1 MSDASEPGYEGHVVI
16 VGIRNLDAP
25 EGAGLLTLHFVHY
38 PGSQQ
43 LTLWLPQSGYQ
54 SYGEL
59 SVMRGET
66 VIERGPVRDR
76 LNGSVQILFATLAW
90 PPGDY
95 TIVITHDGGW
105 RHEAVLQKLDA
116 GVAPPAPEPVAP
128 AEEPS
133 SGPIVYRDGFGN
145 VIPDLD
151 LEMRAKI
158 QHDVARKFNRRL
170 EYEGTYRAGTIT
182 YIDGDVK
189 IRFAHEMGGG
199 DVKFSIE
206 IPTAEHWEGFTKT
219 PLSERDEIVAFLA
232 KRVRIEKASSWRY
245 EITDEAIDFYER

>member
-95 TIVITHDGGW
+95 TIVNQYGSWYSAASTIL
-105 RHEAVLQKLDA
+105 RAPKQ
-116 GVAPPAPEPVAP
+116 PPAFHVSRNDIVSLMYGATSVALDCTRLPVTLGRSP
-128 AEEPS
+128 AGAYVGDS
-133 SGPIVYRDGFGN
+133 SGTAT
-145 VIPDLD
+145 
-151 LEMRAKI
+151 E
-158 QHDVARKFNRRL
+158 
-170 EYEGTYRAGTIT
+170 
-182 YIDGDVK
+182 
-189 IRFAHEMGGG
+189 
-199 DVKFSIE
+199 
-206 IPTAEHWEGFTKT
+206 PTATNAST
-219 PLSERDEIVAFLA
+219 PAPSAA
-232 KRVRIEKASSWRY
+232 TSSSDNPMIAPR
-245 EITDEAIDFYER
+245 AIRADA